1 MLQDIEPKRLNNE
14 FVADATPQPQDLV
27 IHYRHDALL
36 VRTGEEHI
44 VLPRVE
50 ELPSAEGLIRLFSID
65 DEVFWGSAPDEF
77 EHPAEF
83 SHVGLRDLRHS
94 TSGPRYLVYAA
105 YTAYQL
111 LRWYRHN
118 LFCGRCGHPT
128 TIAQGERAI
137 DCPGCGRR
145 IYPKVQPA
153 VIVGV
158 TDGNRILMTK
168 YANRPFADWALVAG
182 FTEIGETL
190 EQTVEREVYEEVGLR
205 VGNVRYYKSQPWG
218 IASDILAGFYCDV
231 IGSPEVRLDKNE
243 LKVAQWFEREDIVGQ
258 RDDISLT
265 NEMMMTFKEG
275 KEPR

>member
-50 ELPSAEGLIRLFSID
+50 DLPSTEGLIQLFSID
-65 DEVFWGSAPDEF
+65 DEVFWGSAADEL

-118 LFCGRCGHPT
+118 LFCGRCGKPT

-137 DCPGCGRR
+137 DCTGCGRR

-168 YANRPFADWALVAG
+168 YANRPFTDWALVAG

-190 EQTVEREVYEEVGLR
+190 EQTVEREVFEEVGLR

-218 IASDILAGFYCDV
+218 FESDLLMGFWADV
-231 IGSPEVRLDKNE
+231 DGDIHIRLDEEE
-243 LKVAQWFEREDIVGQ
+243 LASAEFVPRGELEPMPNLN
-258 RDDISLT
+258 SLT
-265 NEMMMTFKEG
+265 ATMIEAFRKGED
-275 KEPR
+275 